1 MLALEGNAIS
11 LPGEEMGG
19 NSSRWRGWVP
29 GEMAEKVERLDHELR
44 IIGISGVAPLARLA
58 INIRGPTN
66 APFSISMGQG

>member
-1 MLALEGNAIS
+1 
-11 LPGEEMGG
+11 
-19 NSSRWRGWVP
+19 
-29 GEMAEKVERLDHELR
+29 MAEKVERLDHELR